1 MKNIKPLKW
10 LDFIWLFGLPI
21 ILNYIACKISIP
33 YLEENTQMPIEII
46 YFISVGVIV
55 LLPMFIWA
63 IYLTGREIGSYKL
76 QNLLDRMRIKKLS
89 KKDWIWTIATFII
102 VCLASFLIAK
112 IIMPKLGFDATP
124 FFFKNMP
131 LDKAHFWILYVWPI
145 FFFFN
150 VFGEELLWRGYIQP
164 RQELLNKNWTWLI
177 HGILWSFWHFPMG
190 FDLIFAAIPILFLL
204 PAVVQIRQNTSI
216 SIIVHAV
223 LGAFGF
229 IAIALGGVH

>member
-1 MKNIKPLKW
+1 
-10 LDFIWLFGLPI
+10 
-21 ILNYIACKISIP
+21 
-33 YLEENTQMPIEII
+33 MPIEII
-46 YFISVGVIV
+46 YFISVGGIV

-63 IYLTGREIGSYKL
+63 IYLTGREIGSCKL
-76 QNLLDRMRIKKLS
+76 QDLLDRMRIKKLS
-89 KKDWIWTIATFII
+89 KKDWIWTITTFII

-131 LDKAHFWILYVWPI
+131 LDKAHFWILYVWPL

-164 RQELLNKNWTWLI
+164 RQELLNKKWTWLF

-229 IAIALGGVH
+229 IAIALGGIH

>member
-1 MKNIKPLKW
+1 MKKIKALKW
-10 LDFIWLFGLPI
+10 IDFLWLFGLPT

-33 YLEENTQMPIEII
+33 YLEANTHMPIEII
-46 YFISVGVIV
+46 YFISVGGIV
-55 LLPMFIWA
+55 LLPMFIWS
-63 IYLTGREIGSYKL
+63 IYLTGKEIGSYKL
-76 QNLLDRMRIKKLS
+76 IDLLTRMRIKKLC
-89 KKDWIWTIATFII
+89 KKDWLWTVSTFVI
-102 VCLASFLIAK
+102 VCLASLLIAK
-112 IIMPKLGFDATP
+112 IIMPQLGFDATP

-131 LDKAHFWILYVWPI
+131 LDKGHFWIMYVWPL

-177 HGILWSFWHFPMG
+177 HGIFWSLWHFPMG
-190 FDLIFAAIPILFLL
+190 FDLVFAAIPILFLL

-216 SIIVHAV
+216 AIIVHLV

-229 IAIALGGVH
+229 IAIALGGVQ